1 MTTQEAIEFFKGE
14 LEGGKCSEHC
24 VQCNANELAL
34 QALEKQIPQKAKN
47 ITITLYGGFFSPD
60 MRCIINSIETQ
71 FIFGS
76 ENVVGCLLPSLR
88 ANVYNFTGYLRRED
102 CEQTSDYSFNF
113 TVYKSLSII

>member
-47 ITITLYGGFFSPD
+47 ITITLYYKQG
-60 MRCIINSIETQ
+60 RCPNCNALLKNTMN
-71 FIFGS
+71 IFCSDCGQALDWS
-76 ENVVGCLLPSLR
+76 ED
-88 ANVYNFTGYLRRED
+88 TE
-102 CEQTSDYSFNF
+102 
-113 TVYKSLSII
+113 